1 MDPDYY
7 RLVAA
12 VEDEHWW
19 YVARRR
25 ILSRVLLNLR
35 LAAGARILDAGCGT
49 GGNLQMLSQHGRVSA
64 FEMEPYSREVAAG
77 KRFGEVLTGSLPDD
91 IPFDAATFDVVTALD
106 VIEHIENDAG
116 ALRAI
121 RGLLVPGGT
130 LILTVPAYQFLWSS
144 HDEVNHHCRRYTL
157 SGVTD
162 TLRKAGFDTVHA
174 TYFNTW
180 LFPAIAATRLV
191 GRVLPRSGQRS
202 DLRLP
207 PRIVNRLLTVVFG
220 SEAWITST
228 HTLPFGV
235 SILVVA
241 RPRP

>member
-12 VEDEHWW
+12 VEHEHWW

-49 GGNLQMLSQHGRVSA
+49 GGNLQMLSQHGHVSA
-64 FEMEPYSREVAAG
+64 FEMDPHSREVAAG
-77 KRFGEVLTGSLPDD
+77 KGFGEVLTGSLPDD

-121 RGLLVPGGT
+121 RGLLAPGGT

-144 HDEVNHHCRRYTL
+144 HDEVNHHYRRYTL
-157 SGVTD
+157 ARVTE
-162 TLRKAGFDTVHA
+162 TLREAGFDSVHA

-180 LFPAIAATRLV
+180 LFPAIAATRLF
-191 GRVLPRSGQRS
+191 GRILPPSRRRS

-220 SEAWITST
+220 SEAWITPT

-235 SILVVA
+235 SILLVA